1 MACDDYC
8 CNHGCNQGRDCPA
21 RSKPIRR
28 TDPGIEGVFTIARN
42 GIDRVIE
49 LERLLAGEREL
60 TQQLRGEAAVLA
72 GLLRDCDL
80 ELAAIEAEDYRKGGE
95 WVFLRAA
102 IDIALNPI
110 NREGSLL

>member
-49 LERLLAGEREL
+49 LERLLADEREL
-60 TQQLRGEAAVLA
+60 TQQLLRTITALRLTVTVNCDRVLQ
-72 GLLRDCDL
+72 L
-80 ELAAIEAEDYRKGGE
+80 IEKM
-95 WVFLRAA
+95 
-102 IDIALNPI
+102 
-110 NREGSLL
+110 EGKQ

>member
-60 TQQLRGEAAVLA
+60 TQQLLRTITALRLTVTVNCDRVLQ
-72 GLLRDCDL
+72 L
-80 ELAAIEAEDYRKGGE
+80 IEKM
-95 WVFLRAA
+95 
-102 IDIALNPI
+102 
-110 NREGSLL
+110 EGKQ